1 MRRWR
6 RTENNINEE
15 EGKTI
20 EMRRR
25 RENSGILGSE
35 NLYKCATF

>member
-1 MRRWR
+1 MRRR
-6 RTENNINEE
+6 SEKNRNEE

-25 RENSGILGSE
+25 REKTIE
-35 NLYKCATF
+35 MRRRREKQ

>member
-6 RTENNINEE
+6 ENYRNKGEE

-25 RENSGILGSE
+25 RRKENKRNEEEGEEG
-35 NLYKCATF
+35 KQ